1 MTAASDRRGPL
12 LSPRRKMMMKI
23 MMKKKMEMD
32 QNEAE
37 IKFHRVKK
45 HA

>member
-1 MTAASDRRGPL
+1 
-12 LSPRRKMMMKI
+12 

-45 HA
+45 HAWNVADAGVRLIL

>member
-12 LSPRRKMMMKI
+12 LLPRRKMMMKI
-23 MMKKKMEMD
+23 MMKKMEMD